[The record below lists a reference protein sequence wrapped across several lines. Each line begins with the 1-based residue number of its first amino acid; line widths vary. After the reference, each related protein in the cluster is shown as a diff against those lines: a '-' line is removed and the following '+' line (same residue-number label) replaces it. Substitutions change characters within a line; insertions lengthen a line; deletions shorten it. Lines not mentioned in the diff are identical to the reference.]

1 MIFVTYFAF
10 PQRAIENH
18 IFTGSDRDYF
28 RINSPKRDV
37 AEDGYFKILVHTRCY
52 KLRHNLKFLLT
63 IVERRKNSIQ
73 ILFLYLLW
81 HIDVLQ
87 SLTDRSC
94 AHALVC
100 IG

>member
-1 MIFVTYFAF
+1 MLFHKELLKVPF
-10 PQRAIENH
+10 
-18 IFTGSDRDYF
+18 FTGSDRDYF
-28 RINSPKRDV
+28 KITSPRRDV
-37 AEDGYFKILVHTRCY
+37 AEDDYYEFWYTLAVINYFITTS
-52 KLRHNLKFLLT
+52 T

-73 ILFLYLLW
+73 ILFPYLLW

-94 AHALVC
+94 AHALVY

>member
-37 AEDGYFKILVHTRCY
+37 AEDGYFK
-52 KLRHNLKFLLT
+52 KFWYTLAVINYVIT
-63 IVERRKNSIQ
+63 
-73 ILFLYLLW
+73 
-81 HIDVLQ
+81 
-87 SLTDRSC
+87 
-94 AHALVC
+94 
-100 IG
+100 